1 MKDTKKAAYNAPAFD
16 RYVVILTLLCDFRD
30 DCDHCFHRIALLQR
44 QLLEV
49 RDKIGYTKFQHSRKG
64 GGPSDNDKQEL
75 CELETRER
83 SILGKIA
90 DAKQQLEME
99 EIFDDTISVGYVC
112 NKCNKTI
119 EGVCIYVCVSV
130 FVCVCMC
137 VCVCMYVYMH
147 VCTCVFVSVWG
158 DLMVCHEQIMNF
170 CHS

>member
-1 MKDTKKAAYNAPAFD
+1 MKDTKKAAYNVPAFD

-49 RDKIGYTKFQHSRKG
+49 RDKIGYTKFQHSRKA

-119 EGVCIYVCVSV
+119 EGVCVYVCVSV

-137 VCVCMYVYMH
+137 VCVCMYVCIHACMH
-147 VCTCVFVSVWG
+147 TCVC
-158 DLMVCHEQIMNF
+158 VCVGRPCGM
-170 CHS
+170 S